1 MVIMREKLIEFFGSH
16 RRTGWIYT
24 PTIDVYLRK
33 GRHLGTDHQIHSY
46 LDIANIEVVP
56 EFQNQG
62 RFKAFL
68 ALCQEI
74 QPYDGILVEIVLDDH
89 LRAYLRRLA
98 QEDTRWTERGQDFL
112 WENAAEKR

>member
-1 MVIMREKLIEFFGSH
+1 MREHLNEFFDSSL
-16 RRTGWIYT
+16 RNTWIESRQMK
-24 PTIDVYLRK
+24 VYVRK
-33 GRHLGTDHQIHSY
+33 GGHLGTDRQIHHF
-46 LDIANIEVVP
+46 LDIASVEVYLKYRH
-56 EFQNQG
+56 QG
-62 RFKAFL
+62 HFKAFL